1 MASKSNKGEILAKF
15 FDDGEY
21 TALFADGAVSAACG
35 YAAGQQAY
43 AVYQNGEA
51 VSVKD
56 VEKNIKVLEMA
67 AQTGCPVVT
76 FYNSVGAKLAE
87 GLDVL
92 TASAK
97 LNATI
102 AKVSGVIPQIAVVT
116 GVCGGTSAL
125 SAANADVCVMA
136 EDAELFFTA
145 PFTSAAKGDKV
156 PGAGTAEAAAKA
168 GVAAIVAANAEEA
181 AEKAAEQ
188 QEIVE
193 EAAAEE
199 ASRKASISRKQARA
213 ARIAADQAEEEEDIK
228 LVDPEVAMH
237 AARRRSGILSFRS
250 LLVLILA
257 AAAAYL
263 SFAPSFEALP
273 LPVVL
278 DILQNPTIGIGA
290 LAALQI
296 LALLIGIDVFGNG
309 FSSLLH
315 GHPARGTLVSFAA
328 LASLLHCASL
338 LVFPDQ
344 GGVAVPYTAVS
355 ILLLYAEMRE
365 ARGRSLAQ
373 ARSYRAVCEAEQPLA
388 VYSHYDSE
396 IDACNAVKCPLY
408 DAGSFLT
415 EIERPDTVDRFS
427 LIYTPI
433 ALALAIVLSLV
444 ASFNCG
450 EPVRFFWAFS
460 AILSVSAPVG
470 LLCAFG
476 ASYKNT
482 ASRLLRSGAAIAG
495 ARQAN
500 LLRGTEK
507 VMLLE
512 NDLFPTGSI
521 ELEAIDNLGRIT
533 DEQILGCA
541 AALTESA
548 GLELGRVLTDTTKE
562 RFGITFTARDVRLVE
577 GGVTG
582 AVGISRIVLGTAA
595 LMVKMGIP
603 IESGHKGQIN
613 MYLVVDN
620 ALAGVLTM
628 RYQTTKNT
636 YKAMRLMRR
645 MHMNAVLAVRDFN
658 ISPAMIEEEF
668 DLRRGFADQPD
679 PAGVD
684 RLLNP
689 NYAKGDAPAAIL
701 TREGA
706 GPFMQVLRGADKL
719 AGAVRSALTLGTFA
733 GLLGMLIV
741 FYLLYQNAADALPV
755 MNILLYQLIWYIPVF
770 IITQQTR

>member
-1 MASKSNKGEILAKF
+1 ME
-15 FDDGEY
+15 ERERR
-21 TALFADGAVSAACG
+21 TAQKIAER
-35 YAAGQQAY
+35 QARR
-43 AVYQNGEA
+43 E
-51 VSVKD
+51 
-56 VEKNIKVLEMA
+56 
-67 AQTGCPVVT
+67 
-76 FYNSVGAKLAE
+76 AKLAE
-87 GLDVL
+87 
-92 TASAK
+92 K
-97 LNATI
+97 
-102 AKVSGVIPQIAVVT
+102 
-116 GVCGGTSAL
+116 
-125 SAANADVCVMA
+125 
-136 EDAELFFTA
+136 
-145 PFTSAAKGDKV
+145 
-156 PGAGTAEAAAKA
+156 
-168 GVAAIVAANAEEA
+168 EA

-193 EAAAEE
+193 EAAAEA

-315 GHPARGTLVSFAA
+315 GRPHA
-328 LASLLHCASL
+328 
-338 LVFPDQ
+338 
-344 GGVAVPYTAVS
+344 
-355 ILLLYAEMRE
+355 
-365 ARGRSLAQ
+365 
-373 ARSYRAVCEAEQPLA
+373 ARSCRSRRWHRCCTVPLCWYFRIRAASPYRTRRFPSFCFTPKCVRHAAAVWRRRVPIVPSARQSSRWRFIAITTARLTP
-388 VYSHYDSE
+388 
-396 IDACNAVKCPLY
+396 CNAVKCPLY
-408 DAGSFLT
+408 DASSFLT

-433 ALALAIVLSLV
+433 ALALAIILSLV

-582 AVGISRIVLGTAA
+582 AVGTSRIVLGTAA

>member
-1 MASKSNKGEILAKF
+1 MDRKDDMDLESLKNMLSDVPDTDEFDLDSIIAEVSGQAPAKAAEPKITAEPEKPVEPQPAPAAETKAEEPKTAPRNKKDKTAKKAA
-15 FDDGEY
+15 E
-21 TALFADGAVSAACG
+21 TAAAEHESVEEAREARI
-35 YAAGQQAY
+35 AAREQKMEERERRTAQKIAERQARR
-43 AVYQNGEA
+43 E
-51 VSVKD
+51 
-56 VEKNIKVLEMA
+56 
-67 AQTGCPVVT
+67 
-76 FYNSVGAKLAE
+76 AKLAE
-87 GLDVL
+87 
-92 TASAK
+92 K
-97 LNATI
+97 
-102 AKVSGVIPQIAVVT
+102 
-116 GVCGGTSAL
+116 
-125 SAANADVCVMA
+125 
-136 EDAELFFTA
+136 
-145 PFTSAAKGDKV
+145 
-156 PGAGTAEAAAKA
+156 
-168 GVAAIVAANAEEA
+168 EA

-263 SFAPSFEALP
+263 SFAPSFE
-273 LPVVL
+273 
-278 DILQNPTIGIGA
+278 NPTIGIGA

-315 GHPARGTLVSFAA
+315 GRPARGTLVSFAA

-408 DAGSFLT
+408 DASSFLT

-512 NDLFPTGSI
+512 NDLFSTGSI

-582 AVGISRIVLGTAA
+582 AIGTSRIVLGTAA

-658 ISPAMIEEEF
+658 ISPAMVEEEF

>member
-1 MASKSNKGEILAKF
+1 MDRKDDMDLESLKNMLSDVPDTDEFDLDSIIAEVSGQAPAKAAEPMPKASAEPEKPVEPQPAPAAETKAEEPKTAPRNKKDKTAKKAA
-15 FDDGEY
+15 E
-21 TALFADGAVSAACG
+21 TAAAEHESVEEAREARI
-35 YAAGQQAY
+35 AAREQKMEERERRTAQKIAERQARR
-43 AVYQNGEA
+43 E
-51 VSVKD
+51 
-56 VEKNIKVLEMA
+56 
-67 AQTGCPVVT
+67 
-76 FYNSVGAKLAE
+76 AKLAE
-87 GLDVL
+87 
-92 TASAK
+92 K
-97 LNATI
+97 
-102 AKVSGVIPQIAVVT
+102 
-116 GVCGGTSAL
+116 
-125 SAANADVCVMA
+125 
-136 EDAELFFTA
+136 
-145 PFTSAAKGDKV
+145 
-156 PGAGTAEAAAKA
+156 
-168 GVAAIVAANAEEA
+168 EA

-193 EAAAEE
+193 EAAAEA

-408 DAGSFLT
+408 DASSFLT

-433 ALALAIVLSLV
+433 ALALAIILSLV

-582 AVGISRIVLGTAA
+582 AVGTSRIVLGTAA

-658 ISPAMIEEEF
+658 ISPAMVEAEF

>member
-1 MASKSNKGEILAKF
+1 MDRKDDMDLESLKNMLSDVPDTDEFDLDSIIAEVSGQAPAKAAEPMPKAEAEPEKPVEPQPAPAAETKAEEPQTAPRNKKDKTAKKAA
-15 FDDGEY
+15 E
-21 TALFADGAVSAACG
+21 TAAAAEHESVEEAREARI
-35 YAAGQQAY
+35 AAREQKMEERERRTAQKIAERQARR
-43 AVYQNGEA
+43 E
-51 VSVKD
+51 
-56 VEKNIKVLEMA
+56 
-67 AQTGCPVVT
+67 
-76 FYNSVGAKLAE
+76 AKLAE
-87 GLDVL
+87 
-92 TASAK
+92 K
-97 LNATI
+97 
-102 AKVSGVIPQIAVVT
+102 
-116 GVCGGTSAL
+116 
-125 SAANADVCVMA
+125 
-136 EDAELFFTA
+136 
-145 PFTSAAKGDKV
+145 
-156 PGAGTAEAAAKA
+156 
-168 GVAAIVAANAEEA
+168 EA
-181 AEKAAEQ
+181 AEKVAEQ

-228 LVDPEVAMH
+228 LVDPEAAMH

-315 GHPARGTLVSFAA
+315 GRPARGTLVSFAA

-408 DAGSFLT
+408 DASSFLT

-433 ALALAIVLSLV
+433 ALALAIILSLV

-582 AVGISRIVLGTAA
+582 AVGTSRIVLGTAA

-645 MHMNAVLAVRDFN
+645 MHMNVVLAVRDFN

>member
-1 MASKSNKGEILAKF
+1 MDRKDDMDLESLKNMLSDVPDTDEFDLDSIIAEVSGQAPAKAAEPMPKASAEPEKPVEPQPAPAAETKAEEPKTAPRNKKDKTAKKAA
-15 FDDGEY
+15 E
-21 TALFADGAVSAACG
+21 TAAEHESVEEAREARIAAREQKMEERERRT
-35 YAAGQQAY
+35 AQKIAERQARR
-43 AVYQNGEA
+43 EA
-51 VSVKD
+51 KL
-56 VEKNIKVLEMA
+56 VEK
-67 AQTGCPVVT
+67 
-76 FYNSVGAKLAE
+76 
-87 GLDVL
+87 
-92 TASAK
+92 
-97 LNATI
+97 
-102 AKVSGVIPQIAVVT
+102 
-116 GVCGGTSAL
+116 
-125 SAANADVCVMA
+125 
-136 EDAELFFTA
+136 
-145 PFTSAAKGDKV
+145 
-156 PGAGTAEAAAKA
+156 
-168 GVAAIVAANAEEA
+168 EA

-315 GHPARGTLVSFAA
+315 
-328 LASLLHCASL
+328 CASL

-408 DAGSFLT
+408 DASSFLT

-433 ALALAIVLSLV
+433 ALALAIILSLV

-582 AVGISRIVLGTAA
+582 AVGTSRIVLGTAA

>member
-1 MASKSNKGEILAKF
+1 MDRKDDMDLESLKNMLSDVPDTDEFDLDSIIAEVSGQAPAKAAEPKITAEPEKPVEPQPAPAAETKAEEPKTAPRNKKDKTAKKAA
-15 FDDGEY
+15 E
-21 TALFADGAVSAACG
+21 TAAAAEHESVEEAREARI
-35 YAAGQQAY
+35 AAREQKMEERERRTAQKIAERQARR
-43 AVYQNGEA
+43 E
-51 VSVKD
+51 
-56 VEKNIKVLEMA
+56 
-67 AQTGCPVVT
+67 
-76 FYNSVGAKLAE
+76 AKLAE
-87 GLDVL
+87 
-92 TASAK
+92 K
-97 LNATI
+97 
-102 AKVSGVIPQIAVVT
+102 
-116 GVCGGTSAL
+116 
-125 SAANADVCVMA
+125 
-136 EDAELFFTA
+136 
-145 PFTSAAKGDKV
+145 
-156 PGAGTAEAAAKA
+156 
-168 GVAAIVAANAEEA
+168 EA

-315 GHPARGTLVSFAA
+315 GRPARGTLVSFAA

-433 ALALAIVLSLV
+433 ALALAIILSLV

-562 RFGITFTARDVRLVE
+562 RRA
-577 GGVTG
+577 
-582 AVGISRIVLGTAA
+582 
-595 LMVKMGIP
+595 
-603 IESGHKGQIN
+603 
-613 MYLVVDN
+613 
-620 ALAGVLTM
+620 
-628 RYQTTKNT
+628 
-636 YKAMRLMRR
+636 
-645 MHMNAVLAVRDFN
+645 
-658 ISPAMIEEEF
+658 
-668 DLRRGFADQPD
+668 
-679 PAGVD
+679 
-684 RLLNP
+684 
-689 NYAKGDAPAAIL
+689 
-701 TREGA
+701 
-706 GPFMQVLRGADKL
+706 
-719 AGAVRSALTLGTFA
+719 
-733 GLLGMLIV
+733 
-741 FYLLYQNAADALPV
+741 
-755 MNILLYQLIWYIPVF
+755 
-770 IITQQTR
+770 